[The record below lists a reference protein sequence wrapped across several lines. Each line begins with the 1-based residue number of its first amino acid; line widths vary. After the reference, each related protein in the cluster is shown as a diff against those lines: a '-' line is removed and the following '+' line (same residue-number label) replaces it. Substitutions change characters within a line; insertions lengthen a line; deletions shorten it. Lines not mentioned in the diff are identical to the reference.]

1 MLDMLL
7 PSEIRA
13 VASQADVYRKA
24 IQSSIDVSQQGYTI
38 AVDAICLLSNRRANK
53 ADHDVYLTGTYQMAS
68 NGYDLAK
75 KCASDFGN
83 VRSTVFQVGSTVPN
97 PFFLSLTDLQLID
110 KANQTQKSRGWNWGF
125 KAHQEKRRM

>member
-1 MLDMLL
+1 MLV

-53 ADHDVYLTGTYQMAS
+53 ADREIYLAGTYQMAT
-68 NGYDLAK
+68 NGHELAK
-75 KCASDFGN
+75 KYASDFGD
-83 VRSTVFQVGSTVPN
+83 VRSTVFQVRLNCSQSILLVSDGS
-97 PFFLSLTDLQLID
+97 S
-110 KANQTQKSRGWNWGF
+110 AY
-125 KAHQEKRRM
+125 